1 MTTQFATYRPVTAR
15 KLLFHGYR
23 ITEAQFYAYQEARTR
38 KFQKLVVQY
47 KRLRG
52 PILNDLDFDNITSD
66 LRMWSTRW
74 LARASRHA

>member
-15 KLLFHGYR
+15 RLSFHGFR
-23 ITEAQFYAYQEARTR
+23 ITPAQLNAYLVARTR

-52 PILNDLDFDNITSD
+52 PILNDLDFDNLSGD

-74 LARASRHA
+74 LARVSR

>member
-1 MTTQFATYRPVTAR
+1 MVTTLSTNKTVAAK
-15 KLLFHGYR
+15 KLCFRGFW

-38 KFQKLVVQY
+38 KFQHLTTQY

-52 PILNDLDFDNITSD
+52 PILNDLDFDNLTQD

-74 LARASRHA
+74 LARAAR